1 MVLVFLMSERH
12 EFDPR
17 CALCTH
23 DPDLVWR
30 TEMVAQGVLD
40 NSPKAPE
47 FSDHLKLGFFK
58 LLLLIFKWIFYE
70 IGG

>member
-47 FSDHLKLGFFK
+47 FR
-58 LLLLIFKWIFYE
+58 IFQALTTKI
-70 IGG
+70 